1 MGRKFCTA
9 KKNTYL
15 TLVPGFVLGVFDD
28 PIGVGFLNA
37 TLLFLLDIACILN
50 FLFLLQFS

>member
-1 MGRKFCTA
+1 MGRKFCTV